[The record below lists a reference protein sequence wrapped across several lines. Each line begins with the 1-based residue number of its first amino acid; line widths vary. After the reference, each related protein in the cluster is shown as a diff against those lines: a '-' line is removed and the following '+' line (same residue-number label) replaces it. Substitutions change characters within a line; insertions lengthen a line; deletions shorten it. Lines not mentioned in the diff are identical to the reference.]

1 MKIISLVGAR
11 PQFIKLAPLS
21 KLLGQYHDEVVV
33 HTGQHYD
40 DPMSNRIFRDL
51 KIKIPKYNLGVG
63 SGTHNMQTGKILCQL
78 DKVIQ
83 EEKPDLVIV
92 FGDTNST
99 VAGALAATKA
109 LIPVIHIE
117 AGLRSYNRKMPEEI
131 NRIATDHISDHLFAP
146 TQNALQILEKEGLK
160 ERSYLTGDIMV
171 DTINQNKQVASQRS
185 DVIKNLDLTDVEF
198 YLLTLHRPYNVD
210 DPVNLQNILFQ
221 LGGLDKKVVFPCH
234 PRTEKIIRNNHLKIS
249 NNIFITEPQGY
260 LDFLN
265 LEQNAYKIITDSGGI
280 QKEAYIL
287 KKPCLTLRTETE
299 WLETIDEG
307 WNKLIDIH
315 KKNWVAEVAEY
326 NPTEQQNNVFGDN
339 IAENMVEIINK
350 LNPNSD
356 KLEIQNPNF

>member
-21 KLLGQYHDEVVV
+21 KLLSHYHDEVVV

-51 KIKIPKYNLGVG
+51 NIKAPEYNLEVG
-63 SGTHNMQTGKILCQL
+63 SGSHNVQTGKILIQL
-78 DKVIQ
+78 DNIIQ
-83 EEKPDLVIV
+83 EEKPDLLIV

-109 LIPVIHIE
+109 HIPVIHIE
-117 AGLRSYNRKMPEEI
+117 AGLRSYNRNMPEEI

-146 TQNALQILEKEGLK
+146 TQNAMQILEKEGLK

-171 DTINQNKQVASQRS
+171 DTITQNKQVATRQSAIM
-185 DVIKNLDLTDVEF
+185 DNLNLTPGEY

-210 DPVNLQNILFQ
+210 NPVNLQNILYQ
-221 LGGLDKKVVFPCH
+221 LGDLDKKVVFPCH
-234 PRTEKIIRNNHLKIS
+234 PRTEKVIRNNHLTIS
-249 NNIFITEPQGY
+249 NNIYITKPHGY

-265 LEQNAYKIITDSGGI
+265 LEQNAHKIITDSGGI

-299 WLETIDEG
+299 WLETIEEG
-307 WNKLIDIH
+307 WNRLIDIRMD
-315 KKNWVAEVAEY
+315 NWSSKVSEF
-326 NPTEQQNNVFGDN
+326 NPNGQQSNVFGEN
-339 IAENMVEIINK
+339 VAENMVAIINK
-350 LNPNSD
+350 LNPN
-356 KLEIQNPNF
+356 